1 MTRTAPITMH
11 GGSLHMVD
19 SQVSIIMHTP
29 LYTIMTTD
37 LHTRRAPAMHISVPT
52 MDGGRTTIALR
63 EDEYR
68 SMLKLARGSSTDC
81 YARVTEAC
89 RDAAEALIK
98 SGYEGAWSEAVRRR
112 ALAILRGSYVPDR
125 AARYDRAHAAR
136 TS

>member
-1 MTRTAPITMH
+1 MH

-19 SQVSIIMHTP
+19 SRLSNIMHTP

-52 MDGGRTTIALR
+52 RDGGRTTIALR
-63 EDEYR
+63 EDEYH

-81 YARVTEAC
+81 DARVTEAC
-89 RDAAEALIK
+89 RDAAAALIK
-98 SGYEGAWSEAVRRR
+98 SGYECVWSEAVRRR
-112 ALAILRGSYVPDR
+112 ALAILRGSYLPDR

-136 TS
+136 SS

>member
-1 MTRTAPITMH
+1 MH

-19 SQVSIIMHTP
+19 SRLSNIMHTP

-52 MDGGRTTIALR
+52 RDGGRTTIALR
-63 EDEYR
+63 EDEYH

-81 YARVTEAC
+81 DARVTEAC
-89 RDAAEALIK
+89 RDAAAARSK

-112 ALAILRGSYVPDR
+112 ALAILRGSYLPDR

-136 TS
+136 SS